1 VYQRIREIGIMK
13 TLGLTTKDILL
24 IFLSES
30 GFIGLI
36 GGVIGVILG
45 LMTSSVIDILSAIT
59 TQTSSTNSAGAG
71 FGRGPGFF
79 RGASSG
85 GSVFTF
91 KPVISVEAIIISLV
105 VSIIVSLIAG
115 IYPAWRAAKLTP
127 VEAIRRD

>member
-1 VYQRIREIGIMK
+1 IGIMK

-45 LMTSSVIDILSAIT
+45 LMTSSVIDIT
-59 TQTSSTNSAGAG
+59 TQTSSTNSAGA
-71 FGRGPGFF
+71 GFF

-127 VEAIRRD
+127 IEAIRRD